1 MLFLKIVMFGFVLLE
16 ISNAYVLFFFPE
28 SSKVHGMGMFPAWQK
43 AKEDPNIHNLL
54 RYFTFWVAGSK
65 LIMSA
70 LMVII
75 LVWGGDKLLVI
86 TSFALVISMLPFY
99 FGLFP
104 TMKKIDE
111 NGQVEPS
118 GFSYQLAFTI
128 TALIL
133 SFLIGSITVSLN

>member
-1 MLFLKIVMFGFVLLE
+1 MLFLKVVMFGFILLE
-16 ISNAYVLFFFPE
+16 VSNAYVLFFVPE

-43 AKEDPNIHNLL
+43 AKADADIHNLL

-70 LMVII
+70 LLVII
-75 LVWGGDKLLVI
+75 LFWGGDLLVTI
-86 TSFALVISMLPFY
+86 TGFALSLSMLPFY

-111 NGQVEPS
+111 NDQVTPK
-118 GFSYQLAFTI
+118 GFANQLAFTI
-128 TALIL
+128 TSLIIAFFIGALVTL
-133 SFLIGSITVSLN
+133 LR